1 MENSFNQIKKTIHH
15 VPAYFEQ
22 HLLFTIHEE
31 KLNERGKKISKEI
44 TREVLIDYI
53 GFIDGLHKYQICCSD
68 CSIKSVRWPTITDD
82 LYIELDIIFSLL
94 VVSADVQGNLV
105 QLHNFPYLQEEWAE
119 MKEQLLI
126 EYDER
131 GEERWALIQ
140 DMDALMQDYNKVLS
154 YLKSPSMYG
163 LFFNGYW
170 QEKDVQTVQYGNELN
185 NTIFEEEIE
194 GFIKETETQQLV
206 TIQVTGKP
214 VEMNENTVQYTGF
227 CAFINGALNECYKQ
241 ILLDKSQFNFS
252 ARWIGLKQ
260 RFQQ

>member
-1 MENSFNQIKKTIHH
+1 MKNNFNEVKTIQHT
-15 VPAYFEQ
+15 PQYFEQ
-22 HLLFTIHEE
+22 DLLFSVYEE

-53 GFIDGLHKYQICCSD
+53 GLIDGLHKYQICCKD
-68 CSIKSVRWPTITDD
+68 CSINSVRWPVITDD
-82 LYIELDIIFSLL
+82 LYCELDIIFSLL
-94 VVSADVQGNLV
+94 AVSADAEGNLI
-105 QLHNFPYLQEEWAE
+105 QLHNFPYLQQEWAE

-140 DMDALMQDYNKVLS
+140 EMDALMQDYNKVLS

-170 QEKDVQTVQYGNELN
+170 QEKDVQTLQYGHGLN
-185 NTIFEEEIE
+185 NIIFEEEIQ
-194 GFIKETETQQLV
+194 GFIQQKETQQLV
-206 TIQVTGKP
+206 TIHTTGKAAN
-214 VEMNENTVQYTGF
+214 MHANDLLYTGSCVF
-227 CAFINGALNECYKQ
+227 LNGALDQCYKKI
-241 ILLDKSQFNFS
+241 ILDDKQFNFS
-252 ARWIGLKQ
+252 ARWVGLKQ